1 MKRSMNDTE
10 IRSNRT
16 IMNTSQAQ
24 PTLNAPQL
32 PTTTSSNTSS
42 SPPLTTTTPK
52 TARQVL
58 LAIELRIVHIIY
70 TYIYISHRRTVT
82 TR

>member
-32 PTTTSSNTSS
+32 PTSCNPSS
-42 SPPLTTTTPK
+42 SPLTTTTPK

-82 TR
+82 TS

>member
-24 PTLNAPQL
+24 PTLYAPQL
-32 PTTTSSNTSS
+32 PTTTSCNPSS
-42 SPPLTTTTPK
+42 SPLTTTTPK

-70 TYIYISHRRTVT
+70 TYIYFSHRRIVT
-82 TR
+82 TS